1 MSRSLIMGRASCLLV
16 RGPNRIRPIPS
27 LSLYFSGRAGM
38 ASAFIK
44 GTFMAGAANGIR
56 TYSMRERARHLDF
69 DIRREHG
76 REPLAATHRHEY
88 FQIQINLAG
97 PTEQTI
103 GAVTRPFE
111 PGMLSFVLPYRMHCV
126 PHPPGS
132 RYYIISFGQ
141 HFLRSDLDVDPLD
154 LEDVPLARAPELAP
168 FLLQE
173 STDFQLDGADHETM
187 LTLCEQMTRENA
199 ARGFYSLEMIR
210 AHLLLLIGLVCRKYA
225 AWITEQAGQQASRQG
240 RRAAMTRVVRHVRE
254 RLAEKLTLESA
265 AAAAC
270 LSPNYLAHLIKK
282 ETGRTFV
289 EIVTERRMERA
300 QELLRNTSL
309 RVSEVA
315 REVGFT
321 DEAYFS
327 RRFRQTL
334 GMTPIAFR
342 ANHEARPQLAQVCP
356 SE

>member
-1 MSRSLIMGRASCLLV
+1 
-16 RGPNRIRPIPS
+16 
-27 LSLYFSGRAGM
+27 
-38 ASAFIK
+38 
-44 GTFMAGAANGIR
+44 MAGAADGIH
-56 TYSMRERARHLDF
+56 TYSMRERAQHLDF
-69 DIRREHG
+69 DIRREDG
-76 REPLAATHRHEY
+76 REPLAAAHRHEY
-88 FQIQINLAG
+88 CQIQINLAG

-132 RYYIISFGQ
+132 RYYIISFGPR
-141 HFLRSDLDVDPLD
+141 FLRSDLDVDPLD
-154 LEDVPLARAPELAP
+154 LEDVPIARAPELAP

-173 STDFQLDGADHETM
+173 ATDFQLDGDDRATM
-187 LTLCEQMTRENA
+187 FELCEKMRRENA

-225 AWITEQAGQQASRQG
+225 GWIDSQASQQASRQG
-240 RRAAMTRVVRHVRE
+240 RRAAMSRVVRHVRE
-254 RLAEKLTLESA
+254 HLAEKLTLDSA
-265 AAAAC
+265 ADAAC

-300 QELLRNTSL
+300 QELLRNTRL

-315 REVGFT
+315 REVGFA

-327 RRFRQTL
+327 RRFRQVVGTS
-334 GMTPIAFR
+334 PIAFR
-342 ANHEARPQLAQVCP
+342 AAASTHPVIEQVCP